1 MLPGSCSGRLVRARA
16 LAVPRGINDQ
26 RKSTPDPA
34 SPQRPDSAYSA
45 SDGNAALP
53 TLFARSRS
61 FDRIT
66 WAGRHYS
73 LRVQQH
79 HYGLFWK

>member
-1 MLPGSCSGRLVRARA
+1 VG
-16 LAVPRGINDQ
+16 Q
-26 RKSTPDPA
+26 FPA
-34 SPQRPDSAYSA
+34 GAYSA
-45 SDGNAALP
+45 SDGHAALP
-53 TLFARSRS
+53 AFFAQSRS

-73 LRVQQH
+73 LRVLQR